1 MAGRSALLATSAQR
15 IKSYDAAIIG
25 CGVVGVSVTRAL
37 SLTGLSTVILEAG
50 DGPFSGASGNNSGI
64 VCTGFDAPLRSL
76 ERRSLVAGRAELL
89 SLGNRVLEP
98 HAFDPR
104 GSLVADFGETDS
116 THPLAAPAQEEAEAA
131 YALQRIVDECRD
143 VEDVHSRVLGR
154 TEALLREPSLAANL
168 RSAALVAGEVVFDPV
183 MLYMALLRDAI
194 TAGAELRVGCRVVE
208 AAAPVPV
215 TRDQSDTEVACGGW
229 GEVDRAA
236 AVTRARSAS
245 RALAGIGVPW
255 ALEAGRLVEGRN
267 LPEEEQAGG
276 GASEGVFRSLEA
288 GDYWLLQ
295 LRQRQVGKS
304 APLRGAGGGAATRGS
319 AKART
324 QPEGEPRPDEAA
336 ERRVTGDEAD
346 AAAEEAASVRAG
358 MVFNCTGNG
367 ADMVDVLMRAAL
379 GEHYGGIAPASAL
392 VSGRDRPASAV
403 TDGTWRVRPRRGQY
417 AVLGPLPPPGTPAT
431 GPVVAA
437 DAAPASGSAGSASSA
452 SGATHGPAHPGG
464 SAGMGLTVAAASAA
478 VPRSPLQ
485 PLPSD
490 ATKGVYL
497 FAPAMPPGANAAL
510 VVGPTA
516 QDVPA
521 DDPVAQWSESLE
533 GASERPAPA
542 LDRGV
547 HERWSASLSPTEEA
561 LLSTLAEHRLRN
573 FEVAREAPKGVKGA
587 ATVPAGGNIGSNVWG
602 VVGRYG
608 GLRPAV
614 EGRRDYRVRHEG
626 CGWWTVAGIRST
638 GASAS
643 LGLGRMVASAA
654 LAEAICAGAG
664 AAAVADLAAHS
675 SGAKHGS
682 AADYF
687 AGRERLGASATA
699 AGGAPGGPVRGAA
712 ERGPTGQ
719 GARRCSEAAA
729 RVEAQGV
736 WWVGGDSAGP
746 EHARPDAAPA
756 FTEEPSAGGSGW
768 ADGLSEQSLE
778 YDHEARRAAANLRAS
793 QTEPPS
799 AWREYGR
806 AALASVFWGHR
817 EETTAVAAAAARL
830 RADAAIFAAPAT
842 TQGLSATG
850 LPRPAP
856 TALATWDT
864 DDSDCDTSSLA
875 DLQEAPDAE
884 PLQPSDAQ
892 RREVRAKLPE
902 ASELDTAALLAG
914 GAFDFGN
921 PKAAEALAVEA
932 SLLGEEHVLSG
943 VSSALAAVAEAI
955 ESASLDA
962 ADMALD
968 ECYGSGGMAAS
979 AMPTAMSAGFE
990 IPGDLDAGRA
1000 FQDRRLRSSP
1010 LVEEFCLSLMQ
1021 EIRRHGLDAEQ
1032 VLRLPAHEWPVTGSV
1047 TVAGQTIPVM
1057 HALTRIVWA
1066 VRGGLLRAVPL
1077 GSDWETA
1084 YGEHPARR

>member
-25 CGVVGVSVTRAL
+25 CGVVGVSVARAL
-37 SLTGLSTVILEAG
+37 SLTGLSTVLLEAG

-104 GSLVADFGETDS
+104 GSMVADFGETDS
-116 THPLAAPAQEEAEAA
+116 AHPFAAPAQDEAEAA

-168 RSAALVAGEVVFDPV
+168 RSAALVAGEVVFDPF
-183 MLYMALLRDAI
+183 MLYMALLRDAL
-194 TAGAELRVGCRVVE
+194 TAGAELRVGCRVVA

-215 TRDQSDTEVACGGW
+215 TRDQSETEVACGGW

-245 RALAGIGVPW
+245 RALAGVGVPW

-267 LPEEEQAGG
+267 LTGRDQQGG

-295 LRQRQVGKS
+295 LRQRQVGQRG
-304 APLRGAGGGAATRGS
+304 ALCGAGGQAPESEGAASSPSDAQGGLQHQEGTIDQES
-319 AKART
+319 A
-324 QPEGEPRPDEAA
+324 PSSSSEGA
-336 ERRVTGDEAD
+336 EGGTGEQ
-346 AAAEEAASVRAG
+346 EQAASVRAG
-358 MVFNCTGNG
+358 MVFNCAGNG
-367 ADMVDVLMRAAL
+367 ADMVDVLMRSAL
-379 GEHYGGIAPASAL
+379 GDHYGGIAPASAL

-417 AVLGPLPPPGTPAT
+417 AVLGPLPPTGTPST
-431 GPVVAA
+431 GPIAHE
-437 DAAPASGSAGSASSA
+437 SALPVKGATGSASSA

-464 SAGMGLTVAAASAA
+464 AAGMGLTVAAASAA

-497 FAPAMPPGANAAL
+497 FAPAMPPGADAAL

-516 QDVPA
+516 EDVPA
-521 DDPVAQWSESLE
+521 FAPGAQWSEKL
-533 GASERPAPA
+533 GHAAKDPPPAM
-542 LDRGV
+542 DRGV
-547 HERWSASLSPTEEA
+547 QERWSANLCPTQEA
-561 LLSTLAEHRLRN
+561 LLSTLAEHRLRH
-573 FEVAREAPKGVKGA
+573 FKVAKDSPDAGKA
-587 ATVPAGGNIGSNVWG
+587 AHTPADGDSSVWG

-626 CGWWTVAGIRST
+626 CGWWTVAGVRST

-654 LAEAICAGAG
+654 LSEAICAGAG
-664 AAAVADLAAHS
+664 AAAVADLAAQLAGNSH
-675 SGAKHGS
+675 AS
-682 AADYF
+682 AAGYF
-687 AGRERLGASATA
+687 AGREAR
-699 AGGAPGGPVRGAA
+699 GAPGGRTGAA
-712 ERGPTGQ
+712 GAGSAGAAQ
-719 GARRCSEAAA
+719 GTARCSEAAA
-729 RVEAQGV
+729 RAEAQGV

-756 FTEEPSAGGSGW
+756 FTEEPTGGNGW
-768 ADGLSEQSLE
+768 ADGLSESALD
-778 YDHEARRAAANLRAS
+778 YDHEARRAAAGLRAS
-793 QTEPPS
+793 QTELPS

-830 RADAAIFAAPAT
+830 RADATIFASPFARRDDPAAGT
-842 TQGLSATG
+842 
-850 LPRPAP
+850 PRPASAA
-856 TALATWDT
+856 TASWDT
-864 DDSDCDTSSLA
+864 DDSDSSRATAPELEESA
-875 DLQEAPDAE
+875 DPE
-884 PLQPSDAQ
+884 PLRQADTR
-892 RREVRAKLPE
+892 RREVLARELE
-902 ASELDTAALLAG
+902 VEELDTAALLAG

-921 PKAAEALAVEA
+921 AKAAEALAVEA

-962 ADMALD
+962 VDAALD
-968 ECYGSGGMAAS
+968 EAYGGGGMASS
-979 AMPTAMSAGFE
+979 AMPAAMSASFE
-990 IPGDLDAGRA
+990 IPGQMDSSKA
-1000 FQDRRLRSSP
+1000 FLDRRMRSSP
-1010 LVEEFCLSLMQ
+1010 LVEEFCVTLME
-1021 EIRRHGLDAEQ
+1021 EIHRHGLDAEQ

-1047 TVAGQTIPVM
+1047 TVAGQSIPVM

-1077 GSDWETA
+1077 GSDWGTA
-1084 YGEHPARR
+1084 YGQHPSGR

>member
-25 CGVVGVSVTRAL
+25 CGVVGVSVARAL

-602 VVGRYG
+602 
-608 GLRPAV
+608 
-614 EGRRDYRVRHEG
+614 
-626 CGWWTVAGIRST
+626 
-638 GASAS
+638 
-643 LGLGRMVASAA
+643 
-654 LAEAICAGAG
+654 
-664 AAAVADLAAHS
+664 
-675 SGAKHGS
+675 
-682 AADYF
+682 
-687 AGRERLGASATA
+687 
-699 AGGAPGGPVRGAA
+699 
-712 ERGPTGQ
+712 
-719 GARRCSEAAA
+719 
-729 RVEAQGV
+729 
-736 WWVGGDSAGP
+736 
-746 EHARPDAAPA
+746 
-756 FTEEPSAGGSGW
+756 
-768 ADGLSEQSLE
+768 
-778 YDHEARRAAANLRAS
+778 
-793 QTEPPS
+793 
-799 AWREYGR
+799 
-806 AALASVFWGHR
+806 
-817 EETTAVAAAAARL
+817 
-830 RADAAIFAAPAT
+830 
-842 TQGLSATG
+842 LSATG